1 MYSVADLRPGQAI
14 ELEGTPYLVLEAQFG
29 RKSQSKGNC
38 VTRIRNLRT
47 GAVIQKTF
55 IGSDKIPAADV
66 GFAHVQFLYTAT
78 PPGTQRREGVFT
90 FMDLQSY
97 EQFEL
102 KGNVI
107 GEAERYLRDGLEL
120 DVLVFDEKP
129 IAVRMPVTVDLQV
142 TETTPGVKG
151 DTATGGTKQATL
163 ETGLTL
169 NVPLFIHEGD
179 ILRINTERGEY
190 VERA

>member
-1 MYSVADLRPGQAI
+1 MYSVADLRPGHAI
-14 ELEGTPYLVLEAQFG
+14 ELEGTPYLVIEAQFG

-38 VTRIRNLRT
+38 VTRIKNLRT

-55 IGSDKIPAADV
+55 IGSDKIPPADV
-66 GFAHVQFLYTAT
+66 GYKHVQFLYASAK
-78 PPGTQRREGVFT
+78 PGSNRSEGTFT

-97 EQFEL
+97 DQFEL
-102 KGNVI
+102 QGDLV
-107 GEAERYLRDGLEL
+107 GDAGMYLQDGLEL

-129 IAVRMPVTVDLQV
+129 IAVRMPVTVDLKV

-151 DTATGGTKQATL
+151 DTATGGTKPATL

-169 NVPLFIHEGD
+169 NVPLFIQEGD
-179 ILRINTERGEY
+179 TLHINTERGEY